1 VYFLGLPNSAAKWS
15 SWAACALGG
24 TLGYLVSPRIWLTLT
39 GPFRWLSMLSATMAQ
54 ESDYTADAQGDEGA
68 SWGIVQFS
76 VSAWSTATGS
86 NPSGDTANDPR
97 LSPFRSGYASAR
109 YVNAALGESFTW
121 TWKMAVPVLGF
132 SAMRMMWTGGTSS
145 TFASR
150 AFFDTDTVAS
160 GAPVGMMTRLIEEG
174 QREQGPTLG
183 LTSFLVWRALT
194 LPLALWSGMA
204 AWRAS
209 KKRLS

>member
-1 VYFLGLPNSAAKWS
+1 MYWLGLPSTAAKWAA
-15 SWAACALGG
+15 WASCALGG
-24 TLGYLVSPRIWLTLT
+24 TLGYLVTPRIWFTLT

-54 ESDYTADAQGDEGA
+54 ESDYTPTAQGDEGA

-76 VSAWSTATGS
+76 SSAWATATGS
-86 NPSGDTANDPR
+86 NPSGDTSNDHR

-109 YVNAALGESFTW
+109 YVNAALKESMTW
-121 TWKMAVPVLGF
+121 WWKLAVPVLGF
-132 SAMRMMWTGGTSS
+132 SAMRMMWTGGITG
-145 TFASR
+145 TFSGR
-150 AFFDTDTVAS
+150 PFFDSDTVAS
-160 GAPVGMMTRLIEEG
+160 GAPIGMFTRLVEEG

-183 LTSFLVWRALT
+183 LTSFIAWRVLT

-204 AWRAS
+204 AWRVS